1 MKISKTAKCQQILRK
16 AVFAKGSRKH
26 IGLVSAQKLLDN
38 KESTEESDYV
48 SALGE
53 NSQSHLTMNIEIE
66 ILRNPY

>member
-16 AVFAKGSRKH
+16 AVFAEGSRKH